1 MNLGTLIKE
10 SVAVF
15 RTNYIL
21 AVPTVVGVFLVAFVS
36 LLVVS
41 SPEETSRIGF
51 MFFVSLVVIFFTMA
65 VTSAMAG
72 EVLQEGGT
80 SVRSAATFLRHMWA
94 SAAGASLIAGL
105 ILFIGF
111 MLFILPGLAIS
122 YFLMFMVVSL
132 AVERAGPMEALR
144 LSIAVVRGNPKDSF
158 MLFVALLTGWLVLAV
173 FNMLF
178 QGIPVLG
185 PIVSVLL
192 TAAFVG
198 VASVV
203 LVRAYLEL
211 AGTHETVRQAALSP
225 EPSERHD

>member
-1 MNLGTLIKE
+1 MNLGALIRE
-10 SVAVF
+10 SIGIF
-15 RTNYIL
+15 RRNYIL
-21 AVPTVVGVFLVAFVS
+21 AVPTVVGVFVVAFSS
-36 LLVVS
+36 LLMVTS
-41 SPEETSRIGF
+41 TEDTSRIGF
-51 MFFVSLVVIFFTMA
+51 MFFVSLVVILFTMA

-72 EVLQEGGT
+72 EVLQEGA
-80 SVRSAATFLRHMWA
+80 SSARSAAAFLRHMWP
-94 SAAGASLIAGL
+94 SALGASLIAGL
-105 ILFIGF
+105 ILSVGF

-132 AVERAGPMEALR
+132 AVERAGPLEALR

-158 MLFVALLTGWLVLAV
+158 MLFVALLTGWLVLLV
-173 FNMLF
+173 VNMLF

-185 PIVSVLL
+185 TLARVLL

-198 VASVV
+198 VSSLV

-211 AGTHETVRQAALSP
+211 TGAHDTMLQAEPSS